1 MAQKINLIP
10 KRLDTLV
17 RERYAS
23 AIAEGALLFSD
34 SVVSS
39 QREQGVDFEVRY
51 VPALAKR
58 PSSKPSEKQARGDF
72 VNPFLPFDPRLH
84 VARIGS
90 THQLLLNKYCV
101 APNHLLITTSE
112 FKQQGEPLTA
122 SDFAAV
128 LDTVSNL
135 SQAHIVFYNSGE
147 ESGASQP
154 HKHLQMLPMPDGMS
168 SPPSVSIW
176 LRSTCKAGQVCSS
189 SDLPFA
195 NFGCRLESAAV
206 LSPTGLY
213 AAYSAALQRLVAAY
227 GDSVSYNMVLT
238 PLALVLFP
246 RLRGSWQGV
255 SINSLGMAGLILCK
269 STKEMDLV
277 KGSGV
282 LGILSQVGFP
292 PESASQ
298 AIHSSEN

>member
-1 MAQKINLIP
+1 MSQGINHIP
-10 KRLDTLV
+10 KMLDSLV

-23 AIAEGALLFSD
+23 AIAEGALLFSE

-58 PSSKPSEKQARGDF
+58 PNSKPSEKQASGGF

-112 FKQQGEPLTA
+112 FRQQGEPLTT

-128 LDTVSNL
+128 LDTVGKL

-154 HKHLQMLPMPDGMS
+154 HKHLQLLPMPDTMS
-168 SPPSVSIW
+168 TPPSVSIW
-176 LRSTCKAGQVCSS
+176 LRSTPTAGQVYSS
-189 SDLPFA
+189 SHLPFA
-195 NFGCRLESAAV
+195 NFGCRLESAAA
-206 LSPTGLY
+206 LSPSSLH
-213 AAYSAALQRLVAAY
+213 AAYSGALRQLVAEY
-227 GDSVSYNMVLT
+227 GDSASYNMVWT

-246 RLRGSWQGV
+246 RLRGSWQGI
-255 SINSLGMAGLILCK
+255 SINSLGMAGLVLCK
-269 STKEMDLV
+269 STEDMNLV
-277 KGSGV
+277 KSSGV

-292 PESASQ
+292 PVDNQES
-298 AIHSSEN
+298 

>member
-1 MAQKINLIP
+1 MNHLP
-10 KRLDTLV
+10 KRLDSLV

-23 AIAEGALLFSD
+23 AVAEGALLFSE
-34 SVVSS
+34 SVVYS
-39 QREQGVDFEVRY
+39 QHELGVDFEVRY

-58 PSSKPSEKQARGDF
+58 PNSKPSEKQARANF

-84 VARIGS
+84 VAGIGS

-112 FKQQGEPLTA
+112 FKQQGEPLTM

-128 LDTVSNL
+128 TDTIGDL

-154 HKHLQMLPMPDGMS
+154 HKHLQLLPMPDTMTT
-168 SPPSVSIW
+168 PPTVSIW
-176 LRSTCKAGQVCSS
+176 LQSAPKEGQVCSS

-195 NFGCRLESAAV
+195 NFGCRLAPDTA
-206 LSPTGLY
+206 LSPKGLH
-213 AAYSAALQRLVAAY
+213 AAYSAALQRLLASY

-246 RLRGSWQGV
+246 RARSGWQGV
-255 SINSLGMAGLILCK
+255 SINSLGMAGLVLCK
-269 STKEMDLV
+269 SIEEMDLV
-277 KGSGV
+277 KSSGA

-292 PESASQ
+292 LKSAS
-298 AIHSSEN
+298 ANADNS